1 MYILSKNEKAFLK
14 TVIKN
19 AKIDYIRKNKYIFN
33 EETIEDKVLYSNES
47 VEDNIISKNDK
58 KIQVYE
64 LEKIFTGK
72 NMSKIARA
80 LTYIDKLVLYLYY
93 IEEKTDKQI
102 AEMLSMDR
110 SAINKRR
117 LRTLKKMKNEAIKRG
132 SLDV

>member
-93 IEEKTDKQI
+93 IEGKTDKQI